1 MTQANYTVDPQGKP
15 LAVMV
20 SIATLE
26 QALDTLQRAPW
37 KNWRVDQSIDALR
50 AALAN
55 AERVESKPTFT
66 TGHCKEKQKPGG
78 CQLHNLQCGYPKCD
92 RGPTIDLGRY
102 AGTYGG
108 YITKATP

>member
-1 MTQANYTVDPQGKP
+1 MTTNITIP
-15 LAVMV
+15 LATM
-20 SIATLE
+20 E
-26 QALDTLQRAPW
+26 QLVGALDKLARLGNEPHFGNSDGNVIAQE
-37 KNWRVDQSIDALR
+37 ALTAGR
-50 AALAN
+50 AAIDG
-55 AERVESKPTFT
+55 AERVEREPIFT

-108 YITKATP
+108 YIKKEQP